1 MLAASLAF
9 IVGFGVYRNRHCDDL
24 HGYLLASRQAPWYTV
39 LVSIMATQASA
50 ITFLSTPGQAYA
62 DGMRFV
68 QFYFGLPLAMIVLSI
83 TAVPLYHRLKV
94 YTAYEY
100 LETRFDLKTRTL
112 ATFMFLLARG
122 LSTGISIYATSIVL
136 SVLLHWNVTV
146 TNLVIGGL
154 VIVYTASGGSKAVN
168 WTQSWQFVIAIGGVV
183 LAFVVIVR
191 SLPGDV
197 SFLDATRVAG
207 KLGRLN
213 TIDFSLDLK
222 NRYNFWSGLIGGFFL
237 ALSYFGTD
245 QSQVGRYLGGRS
257 VAESRLGLLFNG
269 LLKIPMQ
276 FFILFLGAMIFV
288 FYQFVMPPVF
298 FNPVQTA
305 ALRSGDQ
312 GAAFAAVEA
321 RHKAAFEDKQ
331 AAVHGLIAAMRGTD
345 AGRVESE
352 KARVEAAQARFVS
365 ARADGAKL
373 LKVSGTDASDT
384 NYIFLSFVLAHL
396 PSGLV
401 GLILAVVFAA
411 SMSSNSAAMNSLAS
425 TSVMDVYGR
434 LIAKG
439 RPDAHYLAASRLATV
454 FWGVFAMVTA
464 MYANRLGTLIEA
476 VNILGSL
483 FYGTMLGIFLL
494 AFYFKRVGG
503 TATFAGAIVGEAAV
517 VACWAFSSL
526 SYLWFNVVGCLVVIG
541 VALCIEPFAGSR
553 GDHRVDRS
561 LGRLNLGGPV
571 DRVFDEKRGPRP

>member
-1 MLAASLAF
+1 VLIASLVF
-9 IVGFGVYRNRHCDDL
+9 IVGFGVYKNRHCDDL
-24 HGYLLASRQAPWYTV
+24 NSYLLASRGAPWYTV

-68 QFYFGLPLAMIVLSI
+68 QFYFGLPIAMVILSI

-136 SVLLHWNVTV
+136 SVLLHWNVTI

-168 WTQSWQFVIAIGGVV
+168 WTQSWQFVIAIGGVI

-191 SLPGDV
+191 SLPADV

-207 KLGRLN
+207 KMGRLN
-213 TIDFSLDLK
+213 TIDFSFDLK
-222 NRYNFWSGLIGGFFL
+222 NRYNFWSGLIGGLFL

-245 QSQVGRYLGGRS
+245 QSQVGRYIGGRS

-305 ALRSGDQ
+305 ALRAGEQ

-345 AGRVESE
+345 AGRVDAE

-365 ARADGAKL
+365 ARADGARL
-373 LKVSGTDASDT
+373 LQVSGTDATDT

-396 PSGLV
+396 PVGLV

-434 LIAKG
+434 LITKG

-454 FWGVFAMVTA
+454 FWGVFAMATA

-503 TATFAGAIVGEAAV
+503 TATFAAAIVGEAAV
-517 VACWAFSSL
+517 VACFEFSSL

-541 VALCIEPFAGSR
+541 VALCIEPFVSASPEAA
-553 GDHRVDRS
+553 S
-561 LGRLNLGGPV
+561 
-571 DRVFDEKRGPRP
+571 